1 MDEDQIH
8 EAARKR
14 VDAKL
19 QFQTHFRTYL
29 VVIAFLA
36 IINLATSPHYLWFLW
51 AAGGWGIGIVLQ
63 AQRVYGRG
71 QDPGKREAMIE
82 DEILKLS
89 STGRSRDQ

>member
-1 MDEDQIH
+1 MDEDQIR

-14 VDAKL
+14 VDANL

-29 VVIAFLA
+29 LVIAFLA
-36 IINLATSPHYLWFLW
+36 IINITTSPHYLWFLW
-51 AAGGWGIGIVLQ
+51 AAGGWGIGISLQ
-63 AQRVYGRG
+63 AQRVYGHG

-82 DEILKLS
+82 DEIRELS